1 MTSKYRLDNSR
12 VERRTGKSRVGG
24 GKQRGTGIGHETLA
38 IIRAAGEATACGNCG
53 GTKDLM
59 HSDRCDQLLCG
70 GCRKLYIQ
78 AIRRI
83 PFEASL
89 DRWLGLRGMV
99 VPGTLFPRED

>member
-1 MTSKYRLDNSR
+1 
-12 VERRTGKSRVGG
+12 
-24 GKQRGTGIGHETLA
+24 
-38 IIRAAGEATACGNCG
+38 
-53 GTKDLM
+53 M